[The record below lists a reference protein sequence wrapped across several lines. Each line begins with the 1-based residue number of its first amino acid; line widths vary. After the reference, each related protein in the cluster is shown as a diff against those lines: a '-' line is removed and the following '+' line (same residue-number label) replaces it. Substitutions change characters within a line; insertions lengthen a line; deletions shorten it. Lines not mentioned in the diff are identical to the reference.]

1 MKVKRESEVAQLCP
15 TLSEPIDISYQAPLS
30 MGFSR
35 QECWSGVPLP
45 SLNVKLREGLSL
57 VLYGN
62 LGFGNVK
69 TCIHT
74 WILPFTSCSF
84 SGRLCNSLSVSSS
97 LKEGSLFISHGTVI
111 KIKLEFSSMSPGIIL
126 ILVTVHNPRSWHCT
140 LHIVS
145 S

>member
-1 MKVKRESEVAQLCP
+1 
-15 TLSEPIDISYQAPLS
+15 

-35 QECWSGVPLP
+35 QEYWSGVPLP